1 MAYLSTKY
9 EIAARHPDGRAFLI
23 AYAARLSNV
32 TLTKAIHL
40 RGEHVVAKLG
50 ISGDTQFTP
59 KRQPRPHTQLGEWWV
74 GFTGRTMHDVEMDG
88 KPLPFIGA

>member
-23 AYAARLSNV
+23 AYAGRLSNV
-32 TLTKAIHL
+32 GLADAICQ

-50 ISGDTQFTP
+50 IPGDTQFKP
-59 KRQPRPHTQLGEWWV
+59 KRQPRPHAQLGEWWI
-74 GFTGRTMHDVEMDG
+74 GFTGRTKHDVKMDG